1 MSDKRKHGIHKA
13 NDCDECRRPAS
24 SDSYDAARKVIPS
37 IKAGREHAAYEIGL
51 SEGRKQSRDEVA
63 ALRAELEQ
71 TTDERNAL
79 LHARTAL
86 RAELAGWQTTA
97 QQYEEIVRTTEA
109 ELERVTTEL
118 AETRD
123 AVEVAVNA
131 VGKANTELER
141 VTTERDAAIDL
152 LRKVRDEEHA
162 LGEHTNWLLNEV
174 IHPTASYGDYVRWHD
189 EATYGEHDAEV
200 RRVLGEDDPDAR
212 VATSE
217 QEASRCSCGKPER
230 GRGPWHSP
238 GRCALYAG
246 ALDLPIEASEQEAS
260 DCTTCGGT
268 GEDEFAIPG
277 TDHDTMMGDCTD
289 CKWSEQEADD
299 D

>member
-1 MSDKRKHGIHKA
+1 MPHSDT
-13 NDCDECRRPAS
+13 
-24 SDSYDAARKVIPS
+24 DSYDAARKVIPS

-63 ALRAELEQ
+63 ALRADLEQ

-86 RAELAGWQTTA
+86 RAEC
-97 QQYEEIVRTTEA
+97 EEFADEA
-109 ELERVTTEL
+109 EKDAAEIL
-118 AETRD
+118 ALRAERD
-123 AVEVAVNA
+123 ALNEEANA
-131 VGKANTELER
+131 LSREATRLAAELER
-141 VTTERDAAIDL
+141 VTTERDEAIDL

-230 GRGPWHSP
+230 GRGPWHAP
-238 GRCALYAG
+238 GRCAMYAG

-260 DCTTCGGT
+260 DATSPS
-268 GEDEFAIPG
+268 D
-277 TDHDTMMGDCTD
+277 
-289 CKWSEQEADD
+289 S
-299 D
+299 